1 VALPSPSWPR
11 FHVRAVPFVRTNE
24 ISSPRGGEPG
34 FGRRSCSSL
43 RLKRAIHLR
52 HRLVPDRTG
61 GAPRNV
67 LVVSLQTVIK
77 VEDLR
82 VARRT

>member
-1 VALPSPSWPR
+1 MALPSPSWPR

-52 HRLVPDRTG
+52 HRRVPIE
-61 GAPRNV
+61 P
-67 LVVSLQTVIK
+67 
-77 VEDLR
+77 E
-82 VARRT
+82 ARHGMYWLSPSRP